1 MNEGVDTG
9 DIIVQK
15 KFISIQNKRH

>member
-1 MNEGVDTG
+1 MDIG

-15 KFISIQNKRH
+15 KLISIQNKRH

>member
-1 MNEGVDTG
+1 MDEGLDTG

-15 KFISIQNKRH
+15 KLISIQNKRH